1 MVLAALEEGM
11 GRYSEGGHL
20 WGRGGALYGGS
31 PMSPVEFKKRQC
43 RTSLSIRGDIK
54 INH

>member
-1 MVLAALEEGM
+1 MVLAALEEGK

-20 WGRGGALYGGS
+20 WGRSRARDGES
-31 PMSPVEFKKRQC
+31 PLSPVDFKKRQC